1 MKLLSIDSNSKLAK
15 TNKVVGEDYLYAGL
29 SMMPDPILCPGSKAA
44 QCMDGCLK
52 TSGRAAIFPAI
63 ALARQAKTDWFHRD
77 MTEFVE
83 VLVKDL
89 QALVRKAKKL
99 GKKARVRLNVLS
111 DIAWENVECFR
122 LGSWYEGIPQA
133 FPEIEFYD
141 YTKRADRIGKTPAN
155 YRLTFSYSGVQSYA
169 RQVIKAQ
176 SAGAN
181 MAVVFH
187 VKKGQA
193 LPKSWQGKT
202 VIDGDEHD
210 ARYDDPQGVIVGLRA
225 KGQAIKDTTGFVVSV
240 Q

>member
-1 MKLLSIDSNSKLAK
+1 MKLLSIDANSKLAK
-15 TNKVVGEDYLYAGL
+15 TNKVVGQDYLYAGL

-44 QCMDGCLK
+44 QCMDACLK
-52 TSGRAAIFPAI
+52 TSGLGGVFPAI

-89 QALVRKAKKL
+89 QALVRKANKL
-99 GKKARVRLNVLS
+99 GKKTRVRLNVLS

-122 LGSWYEGIPQA
+122 LGSWHEGIPQA

-141 YTKRADRIGKTPAN
+141 YTKRADRIGKTPSN

-187 VKKGQA
+187 VKKGQP

-225 KGQAIKDTTGFVVSV
+225 KGKAIKDTTGFVVAV
-240 Q
+240 

>member
-1 MKLLSIDSNSKLAK
+1 MKLLSIDANSKLAK
-15 TNKVVGEDYLYAGL
+15 TNKVVGQDYLYAGL
-29 SMMPDPILCPGSKAA
+29 SMMPDPIICPGSKAA
-44 QCMDGCLK
+44 QCMEGCLK

-77 MTEFVE
+77 SNGFIDT
-83 VLVKDL
+83 LIKDL
-89 QALVRKAKKL
+89 KALVRKANKL

-111 DIAWENVECFR
+111 DIAWEQ
-122 LGSWYEGIPQA
+122 YGIPQM

-155 YRLTFSYSGVQSYA
+155 YRLTFSYSGVSTYA
-169 RQVIKAQ
+169 KQVARAQ
-176 SAGAN
+176 DAGAN

-193 LPKSWQGKT
+193 LPKVWQGKT

-210 ARYDDPQGVIVGLRA
+210 ARFDDPANVIVGLRA
-225 KGQAIKDTTGFVVSV
+225 KGQAIQDKTGFVVSV
-240 Q
+240 H

>member
-1 MKLLSIDSNSKLAK
+1 MKLLSIDANSKLAK
-15 TNKVVGEDYLYAGL
+15 TNKVVGQDYLYAGL
-29 SMMPDPILCPGSKAA
+29 SMMPDPIICPGSKAA
-44 QCMDGCLK
+44 KCMDGCLK

-77 MTEFVE
+77 SEGFIFA
-83 VLVKDL
+83 LVKDL
-89 QALVRKAKKL
+89 KALLRKANKL

-111 DIAWENVECFR
+111 DIAWEQ
-122 LGSWYEGIPQA
+122 YGIPQM

-155 YRLTFSYSGVQSYA
+155 YRLTFSYSGVSTYA
-169 RQVIKAQ
+169 KQVGKAQ
-176 SAGAN
+176 EAGAN

-193 LPKSWQGKT
+193 LPKVWQGKT

-210 ARYDDPQGVIVGLRA
+210 ARFDDPANVIVGLRA
-225 KGQAIKDTTGFVVSV
+225 KGQAIQDKTGFVVSV
-240 Q
+240 H